1 MSPSH
6 KLSLFSAILIN
17 INIMLGSGIFINT
30 AILTKQ
36 SGSLGAA
43 VYLLVGLLLL
53 PLIIAIGQLLHYH
66 HESGTFYDFG
76 RSVSP
81 FIGFLSSWSYFTAKL
96 SSAALGVHVCLSF
109 LQQVVPALQSIPILY
124 FDGVVIAF
132 FALLNLLNLRIGKGI
147 QYSFIG
153 IKLIPIFFAIF
164 AGLYLFNG
172 AHFTPDTFIWT
183 GVPIS
188 VPLVLYAFSG
198 FEASC
203 SLSTR
208 IVDSH
213 KNGPRAI
220 FISYG
225 IVVAIVFLYQFL
237 FYGSL
242 GTMLGAL
249 PKGYLDAFPA
259 LLERMAVQPLV
270 LKNKLLALLHIAI
283 ASSSLG
289 ASYGIMYSNG
299 WNLYTLAHN
308 NHTFGRKFFTTL
320 NASGVPFG
328 CFLAEGL
335 IAIIYL
341 VITQGSQVPL
351 QQVSALGGIIAYTLS
366 SIALLVI
373 TYRAKKSPF
382 IPILSLL
389 SCSLLIGA
397 FIWAIISKGPTLML
411 ATFIALLIFGS
422 YMFFRKHEPHG
433 KLEVFEE
440 L

>member
-259 LLERMAVQPLV
+259 LL
-270 LKNKLLALLHIAI
+270 
-283 ASSSLG
+283 
-289 ASYGIMYSNG
+289 
-299 WNLYTLAHN
+299 
-308 NHTFGRKFFTTL
+308 
-320 NASGVPFG
+320 
-328 CFLAEGL
+328 
-335 IAIIYL
+335 
-341 VITQGSQVPL
+341 
-351 QQVSALGGIIAYTLS
+351 
-366 SIALLVI
+366 
-373 TYRAKKSPF
+373 
-382 IPILSLL
+382 
-389 SCSLLIGA
+389 
-397 FIWAIISKGPTLML
+397 
-411 ATFIALLIFGS
+411 
-422 YMFFRKHEPHG
+422 
-433 KLEVFEE
+433 
-440 L
+440 